1 MNVFIA
7 GLGLIGGSFAK
18 AFKRHTEHT
27 VYGYDID
34 STVAEFALSRG
45 AIDRVANVS
54 DLVNADLVIICL
66 YPKATVDFITDNREL
81 FKKGCVIT
89 DACGV
94 KRKVYDG
101 IKDIIN
107 CDGGLRFVGAH
118 PMAGREHSG
127 FDYSEDEL
135 YAGASLIVTPENAD
149 EGAVRLVCETALS
162 IGFKSCK
169 LTDAYTHDLM
179 IAYTSQLAHVLACSY
194 VSDPLAAKHKGYSAG
209 SFRDVTR
216 VAYIN
221 EAMWSELFVDN
232 AEPLADEIN
241 VLIDNLTE
249 MRDLIKAKDKD
260 GLRDKLRHSRQ
271 IKEQI

>member
-18 AFKRHTEHT
+18 ALKRYTDHA

-34 STVAEFALSRG
+34 MTVAEFALSRG
-45 AIDRVANVS
+45 VIDRIANLDDLS
-54 DLVNADLVIICL
+54 DADLVIVCL
-66 YPKATVDFITDNREL
+66 YPEATVDFIRNNKDR
-81 FKKGCVIT
+81 FKSNSVIT

-94 KRKVYDG
+94 KRTVYDG
-101 IKDIIN
+101 IADIIN
-107 CDGGLRFVGAH
+107 RDDGLRFVGAH

-135 YAGASLIVTPENAD
+135 YKGASLIVTPENAD
-149 EGAVRLVCETALS
+149 EGAVRLVCETALA

-169 LTDAYTHDLM
+169 LTDIDNHDIM

-194 VSDPLAAKHKGYSAG
+194 VSDPLAKKHKGYSAG

-221 EAMWSELFVDN
+221 EVMWSELFCNN
-232 AEPLADEIN
+232 ATPLADEID
-241 VLIDNLTE
+241 VLINNLSE
-249 MRDLIKAKDKD
+249 MRDLIRAKDRD
-260 GLRDKLRHSRQ
+260 GLREILRRSKE
-271 IKEQI
+271 IKEQL

>member
-18 AFKRHTEHT
+18 AFKRHTDHI
-27 VYGYDID
+27 VFGYDID
-34 STVAEFALSRG
+34 KRVADFALSRG
-45 AIDRVANVS
+45 AVDKIAEIS
-54 DLVNADLVIICL
+54 DLQAADLVIVCL
-66 YPKATVDFITDNREL
+66 YPEATVEFIQNNKNL
-81 FKKGCVIT
+81 FKSNAVVT

-94 KRKVYDG
+94 KSKVYEG
-101 IKDIIN
+101 IADIIN
-107 CDGGLRFVGAH
+107 CEGGIRFVGAH

-135 YAGASLIVTPENAD
+135 YKGASLIVTPENAD

-169 LTDAYTHDLM
+169 LTDIRNHDKM

-194 VSDPLAAKHKGYSAG
+194 VSDPLATKHKGYSAG

-221 EAMWSELFVDN
+221 ENMWSELFCDN
-232 AEPLADEIN
+232 SKPLADEID
-241 VLIDNLTE
+241 VLISNLAK
-249 MRDLIKAKDKD
+249 MRDMIRAEDREGLKAA
-260 GLRDKLRHSRQ
+260 LRRSKE
-271 IKEQI
+271 IKEKL

>member
-18 AFKRHTEHT
+18 AFKRHTDHT
-27 VYGYDID
+27 VYGFDID
-34 STVAEFALSRG
+34 GTVADFALNRG
-45 AIDRVANVS
+45 AIDIIAKES
-54 DLVNADLVIICL
+54 DLQYADFVIICL
-66 YPKATVDFITDNREL
+66 YPQAEIDFIRRNKDI

-101 IKDIIN
+101 IGDIIN

-135 YAGASLIVTPENAD
+135 YEGASLIVTPENAD
-149 EGAVRLVCETALS
+149 ADAVRIVCDTALG
-162 IGFKSCK
+162 IGFGSCK
-169 LTDAYTHDLM
+169 MTDADTHDLM
-179 IAYTSQLAHVLACSY
+179 IAYTSQLAHVLACCY
-194 VSDPLAAKHKGYSAG
+194 VSDPLSADHKGYSAG

-221 EAMWSELFVDN
+221 EAMWSELFTDN
-232 AEPLADEIN
+232 AKPLADEID
-241 VLIDNLTE
+241 VLIGSLSE
-249 MRDLIKAKDKD
+249 MRDMIRSHDTD
-260 GLRDKLRHSRQ
+260 GLREKLRKARE

>member
-18 AFKRHTEHT
+18 AFKRHTEHY
-27 VYGYDID
+27 VLGYDID
-34 STVAEFALSRG
+34 SAVAEFALSRG
-45 AIDRVANVS
+45 AIDKIAAVS
-54 DLVNADLVIICL
+54 DLKAADFVIVCL
-66 YPKATVDFITDNREL
+66 YPEAAVKFIRDNKGL
-81 FKKGCVIT
+81 FKKDAVIT

-101 IKDIIN
+101 IGDIIN
-107 CDGGLRFVGAH
+107 CEGGLRFVGAH

-135 YAGASLIVTPENAD
+135 YSGASLIVTPDGAD
-149 EGAVRLVCETALS
+149 MAAVELVCNTALS
-162 IGFKSCK
+162 IGFKGCK
-169 LTDAYTHDLM
+169 LTDIDNHDKM

-194 VSDPLAAKHKGYSAG
+194 VNDPLAPEHSGYSAG

-221 EAMWSELFVDN
+221 ETMWSELFCDN
-232 AEPLADEIN
+232 SAALANEID
-241 VLIDNLTE
+241 VLISNLAK
-249 MRDLIKAKDKD
+249 MRDLIRAEDRD
-260 GLRDKLRHSRQ
+260 GLKDILRRSKE
-271 IKEQI
+271 IKEKL

>member
-18 AFKRHTEHT
+18 AFKRHTDYT
-27 VYGYDID
+27 VFGYDID

-45 AIDRVANVS
+45 AIDTIAGIS
-54 DLVNADLVIICL
+54 DLQAADLVIICL
-66 YPKATVDFITDNREL
+66 YPEATVEFIRNNKDN
-81 FKKGCVIT
+81 FKSGAVIT

-101 IKDIIN
+101 ISDIVN
-107 CDGGLRFVGAH
+107 CEGGLRFVGTH

-135 YAGASLIVTPENAD
+135 YKGASLIVTPDKAD
-149 EGAVRLVCETALS
+149 EGAVRLVCETALK
-162 IGFKSCK
+162 IGFKICK
-169 LTDAYTHDLM
+169 LTDIDNHDIM

-194 VSDPLAAKHKGYSAG
+194 VIDPLATKHRGYSAG

-221 EAMWSELFVDN
+221 ETMWSELFCDN
-232 AEPLADEIN
+232 SAALANEID
-241 VLIDNLTE
+241 VLISNLE
-249 MRDLIKAKDKD
+249 KMRDLIKAEDRE
-260 GLRDKLRHSRQ
+260 GLKSILRHSKE
-271 IKEQI
+271 IKEKL

>member
-1 MNVFIA
+1 MNVFIV

-18 AFKRHTEHT
+18 AFKRHTEHL
-27 VYGYDID
+27 VFGYDID
-34 STVAEFALSRG
+34 TTVAEFALGRG
-45 AIDRVANVS
+45 AIDKIAEPS
-54 DLVNADLVIICL
+54 DLEAADLVIVCL
-66 YPKATVDFITDNREL
+66 YPEAAIEFIRNNKDN
-81 FKKGCVIT
+81 FKTGAVIT

-101 IKDIIN
+101 IGDIIN
-107 CDGGLRFVGAH
+107 REGGLRFVGAH

-135 YAGASLIVTPENAD
+135 YKGASLIVTPDRAD

-169 LTDAYTHDLM
+169 LTDIDNHDRM

-194 VSDPLAAKHKGYSAG
+194 VSDPLAKKHRGYSAG

-221 EAMWSELFVDN
+221 EIMWSELFCDN
-232 AEPLADEIN
+232 SEALADEVD
-241 VLIDNLTE
+241 VLIGNLAE
-249 MRDLIKAKDKD
+249 MRDMIRAKDRE
-260 GLRDKLRHSRQ
+260 GLREALRRSKQ
-271 IKEQI
+271 IKEQL

>member
-18 AFKRHTEHT
+18 AFKRHTDHT

-34 STVAEFALSRG
+34 SAVADFALSRG
-45 AIDRVANVS
+45 AVDKIARLS
-54 DLVNADLVIICL
+54 DLGEADLVIVCL
-66 YPKATVDFITDNREL
+66 YPDATISFIRSNRNL
-81 FKKGCVIT
+81 FKPDAVIC

-94 KRKVYDG
+94 KRKIYNG
-101 IKDIIN
+101 IGDIVN
-107 CDGGLRFVGAH
+107 REGSLRFVGAH

-135 YAGASLIVTPENAD
+135 FKGASLIVTPDNAD
-149 EGAVRLVCETALS
+149 EGAVRLVCEAALG

-169 LTDAYTHDLM
+169 LTDIDNHDKM

-194 VSDPLAAKHKGYSAG
+194 VNDPLAIKHKGYSAG

-221 EAMWSELFVDN
+221 DVMWSELFCDN
-232 AEPLADEIN
+232 SDALAEEID
-241 VLIDNLTE
+241 VLISNLAN
-249 MRDLIKAKDKD
+249 MRDMIKAHNKE
-260 GLRDKLRHSRQ
+260 GLREALRHSRE
-271 IKEQI
+271 IKEKL

>member
-18 AFKRHTEHT
+18 AFKRHTHHT

-34 STVAEFALSRG
+34 TTVADFALGRG
-45 AIDRVANVS
+45 AIDKIA
-54 DLVNADLVIICL
+54 DLNDLADADLVIVCL
-66 YPKATVDFITDNREL
+66 YPDLTVDFIRNNKYK
-81 FKKGCVIT
+81 FKLGAVIT

-101 IKDIIN
+101 INDIIN
-107 CDGGLRFVGAH
+107 RDGGLRFVGAH

-135 YAGASLIVTPENAD
+135 YSGASLIVTPENAD

-169 LTDAYTHDLM
+169 LTDIDNHDRM

-194 VSDPLAAKHKGYSAG
+194 VRDPLAQKHKGYSAG

-221 EAMWSELFVDN
+221 EIMWSELFVDN
-232 AEPLADEIN
+232 AMPLADEID
-241 VLIDNLTE
+241 VLISNLSE
-249 MRDLIKAKDKD
+249 MRDLIKAKDKE
-260 GLRDKLRHSRQ
+260 GLRNILHRSKE
-271 IKEQI
+271 IKEKL